1 MQSWPLKQFF
11 HEFGARKDSF
21 QETFAGAFLMVRFRD
36 SPPEICYLPADEGF
50 ELTVGSDEDAD
61 LDFVADPT
69 LEEQHCVIAFHTGF
83 RGWTVEDK
91 GTSFGTTVQGER
103 IEAARPILL
112 TDRDV
117 IKAGGGL
124 LQLQFYT
131 SASLLARMNQAGVT
145 RTMSRLQKRK
155 LGGQPGGAGGASP
168 GS

>member
-21 QETFAGAFLMVRFRD
+21 QETFAGGFLMVRFRD
-36 SPPEICYLPADEGF
+36 SPAEICYLPPDEGF
-50 ELTVGSDEDAD
+50 ELTIGSDEDSD

-69 LEEQHCVIAFHTGF
+69 LEESHCVVAFHPGF
-83 RGWTVEDK
+83 RGWTIEDQ

-117 IKAGGGL
+117 IRPGGGL

-131 SASLLARMNQAGVT
+131 STSLMLRMNKAGVT
-145 RTMSRLQKRK
+145 RTMSRLQARKRAGEPDE
-155 LGGQPGGAGGASP
+155 GGE
-168 GS
+168 